1 MKLYPGLEGVAEK
14 AGADIPRG
22 EAGTNSPLP
31 ESAER
36 YRSLVEDTSDGF
48 YAINSE
54 SRRFVFLNRRGCD
67 LLGYS
72 LQEVGRLKAWEIF
85 VPAEH
90 RRFKEDLR
98 ALIKGEP
105 PKPDRRVFTA
115 LRKDLSTFRVEL
127 SMELVDFRGQP
138 FVQGVLRDVTD
149 YEQYHKEIDHFQR
162 METIA
167 TMVGGL
173 SNQFGNALTVI
184 RSNVT
189 HLEQLCAGA
198 EQPERH
204 LAQIRGALHRL
215 DGLTQHMLA
224 FARGGEPEPEAVSMN
239 DWVTKILPLINYS
252 APPGI
257 RFTTDLSEN
266 LPPVR
271 ADTTHL
277 QMVLSAVVANAEEAI
292 DGRGHILI
300 TTRRTDP
307 DPVFFDCNAD
317 LKPGNYVCLSIAD
330 TGKGMDESTRK
341 RVCEPFFTTKLHSR
355 GLGMAAV
362 YGMVKKQGGW
372 LSIQSEPGRGTT
384 VSIFLQAQ
392 DAESLT

>member
-1 MKLYPGLEGVAEK
+1 MRSDPE
-14 AGADIPRG
+14 
-22 EAGTNSPLP
+22 NSFGQT
-31 ESAER
+31 SAER

-48 YAINSE
+48 YAVNAVSG
-54 SRRFVFLNRRGCD
+54 RFVFLNRRGCD
-67 LLGYS
+67 LLGYT
-72 LQEVGRLKAWEIF
+72 LHEAVRLKAWEVV

-90 RRFKEDLR
+90 RRFKENLR
-98 ALIKGEP
+98 ALIKGES
-105 PKPDRRVFTA
+105 PKPDRQVYTA
-115 LRKDLSTFRVEL
+115 LRKDLTTFRVEL
-127 SMELVDFRGQP
+127 SMEVADVRGQP

-149 YEQYHKEIDHFQR
+149 YEQYQKEIDHFQR

-189 HLEQLCAGA
+189 HLEQLCAGE

-204 LAQIRGALHRL
+204 LAQIKGALHRL

-224 FARGGEPEPEAVSMN
+224 FARGGDPEPESVSLN
-239 DWVTKILPLINYS
+239 DWVTKILPLISYS
-252 APPGI
+252 APSGI
-257 RFTTDLSEN
+257 RFITDLSED
-266 LPPVR
+266 LPTVR
-271 ADTTHL
+271 ADATHL
-277 QMVLSAVVANAEEAI
+277 QMVLTAAVANAEEAI
-292 DGRGHILI
+292 DGRGRILI
-300 TTRRTDP
+300 STRKADP
-307 DPVFFDCNAD
+307 EPVFFDCNAD
-317 LKPGNYVCLSIAD
+317 LEPGNYVCLSIAD
-330 TGKGMDESTRK
+330 TGKGMDEPTRR

-372 LSIQSEPGRGTT
+372 LSIQSQPGRGTT

-392 DAESLT
+392 ENERDGRHT

>member
-1 MKLYPGLEGVAEK
+1 MKPNTVLGGTDKK
-14 AGADIPRG
+14 AAAGITRG
-22 EAGTNSPLP
+22 KDGTDSPLP

-48 YAINSE
+48 YAFNAVNG
-54 SRRFVFLNRRGCD
+54 RFVFLNRRGCD

-72 LQEVGRLKAWEIF
+72 LQEAGRLKAWEVV
-85 VPAEH
+85 VPAEQ

-98 ALIKGEP
+98 ARLKGES
-105 PKPDRRVFTA
+105 PKPDRQLFTA
-115 LRKDLSTFRVEL
+115 LRKDLSTLRVEL
-127 SMELVDFRGQP
+127 SMEVVGFRGQP

-149 YEQYHKEIDHFQR
+149 YEQFKKQIDHFQR
-162 METIA
+162 LETIA

-189 HLEQLCAGA
+189 LLEQLCAG
-198 EQPERH
+198 EKQPARH

-215 DGLTQHMLA
+215 DGLTHYMLA
-224 FARGGEPEPEAVSMN
+224 FARGGDPRPEAISLN
-239 DWVTKILPLINYS
+239 NFVTKILSLISYS
-252 APPGI
+252 APYGI
-257 RFTTDLSEN
+257 RFMTKLSADLP
-266 LPPVR
+266 LVR

-277 QMVLSAVVANAEEAI
+277 QMVLTAVVANAEEAI
-292 DGRGHILI
+292 EGRGRILI
-300 TTRRTDP
+300 TTRKTDP
-307 DPVFFDCNAD
+307 EPVFFDCNAD

-330 TGKGMDESTRK
+330 TGKGMDEPTRK

-372 LSIQSEPGRGTT
+372 LSIQSLPGRGTT
-384 VSIFLQAQ
+384 VSIYLLAQ
-392 DAESLT
+392 DAESNT

>member
-1 MKLYPGLEGVAEK
+1 M
-14 AGADIPRG
+14 
-22 EAGTNSPLP
+22 
-31 ESAER
+31 
-36 YRSLVEDTSDGF
+36 VEDTSDGF
-48 YAINSE
+48 YAVNAVSG
-54 SRRFVFLNRRGCD
+54 RFVFLNRRGCD

-72 LQEVGRLKAWEIF
+72 LQEAVRLKAWEVV

-90 RRFKEDLR
+90 RRFKKNIR
-98 ALIKGEP
+98 ALLRGEP
-105 PKPDRRVFTA
+105 PKPERQFFTA
-115 LRKDLSTFRVEL
+115 LKKDLTTFRVEL
-127 SMELVDFRGQP
+127 TMEVADVRGQP

-149 YEQYHKEIDHFQR
+149 YEQYQKEIDHFQR

-173 SNQFGNALTVI
+173 SNQFGNAVTVI

-189 HLEQLCAGA
+189 HLEQLCAGE
-198 EQPERH
+198 EQPARH
-204 LAQIRGALHRL
+204 LSQIRGALHRL
-215 DGLTQHMLA
+215 DGLTRYMLA
-224 FARGGEPEPEAVSMN
+224 FVRGGDPEPESVSLN
-239 DWVTKILPLINYS
+239 DWVTKILPLISYS
-252 APPGI
+252 TPTEI
-257 RFTTDLSEN
+257 CFTTDLAQD
-266 LPPVR
+266 LPSIR

-277 QMVLSAVVANAEEAI
+277 QMVLSAVVANAVEAI
-292 DGRGHILI
+292 DGRGRILI
-300 TTRRTDP
+300 TTRKTDP
-307 DPVFFDCNAD
+307 ERFFFDCNAD
-317 LKPGNYVCLSIAD
+317 LKPGNYICLSIAD
-330 TGKGMDESTRK
+330 TGKGMDEPTRK

>member
-1 MKLYPGLEGVAEK
+1 MKPYIVLEDSTNKVATDVPRDK
-14 AGADIPRG
+14 DGAD
-22 EAGTNSPLP
+22 TLLP

-48 YAINSE
+48 YAFNAASG
-54 SRRFVFLNRRGCD
+54 RFVFLNRRGCD

-72 LQEVGRLKAWEIF
+72 LYEASRLKAWEVV

-90 RRFKEDLR
+90 RRFKENLR
-98 ALIKGEP
+98 ALLKGEP
-105 PKPDRRVFTA
+105 PKPERQIFTA
-115 LRKDLSTFRVEL
+115 LRKDLTTFRVEL
-127 SMELVDFRGQP
+127 SMEVAVLRGQS

-149 YEQYHKEIDHFQR
+149 YEQFKKQIDHFQR

-184 RSNVT
+184 RSNIT
-189 HLEQLCAGA
+189 QLELLCVGQEHSA
-198 EQPERH
+198 RH
-204 LAQIRGALHRL
+204 LAQIRGALYRL
-215 DGLTQHMLA
+215 DGLTQYMLA
-224 FARGGEPEPEAVSMN
+224 FSRGGDPKPETVSLN
-239 DWVTKILPLINYS
+239 DFMTKILPLISYN
-252 APPGI
+252 APTGI
-257 RFTTDLSEN
+257 RFTTNLCEN
-266 LPPVR
+266 LSTIR

-277 QMVLSAVVANAEEAI
+277 QMMLTAVVANAEEAI
-292 DGRGHILI
+292 EGRGRIVI
-300 TTRRTDP
+300 STRKTDSE
-307 DPVFFDCNAD
+307 PVFFDGKAD
-317 LKPGNYVCLSIAD
+317 LEPVNYFCLSIAD
-330 TGKGMDESTRK
+330 TGKGMDEPTRK